1 MARHDKVGR
10 IAWAGG
16 FLAACL
22 VVLRLAAFAG
32 PVAQDEEN
40 LGGLG
45 GANLRVQMNGEND
58 ELLNGRLGPALLR
71 TLAGR
76 RFVPWEKSAV
86 SKSVVRTRIALGAV
100 IKNWNTDSLAALLTL
115 SERSSYAR
123 NNPYVRLTKDGGKDS
138 YEARLAAKIRNSP
151 GKLAPHEVLAMSLDV
166 CRDDYSLATL
176 TAHNLLKEI
185 AYAERRN
192 DESVIGVAPGRKG
205 DLYTTILPRDISRKL
220 IDLRPEGDAVFYDR
234 MGPWYHAFGL
244 FFVGSVASGTD
255 AQIFA
260 EIENLTRVFKLGSA
274 PDYFKERINTWAANL
289 SSKLNGQVGRNV
301 SADLPRKMP
310 SPAPVVPKPTSA
322 QEAGGFWRFTG
333 ERLVKGKPF
342 LVGPADTSKIDA
354 SGGGSTITTI
364 YSQRN
369 WRSTATF
376 SWTSA
381 GELGVLQPGAKLSF
395 RGLLTHSGDGQ
406 ASAGIS
412 FQAYGQEPGTGG
424 PQGSAATKNWDRVAD
439 RTETK
444 QSEISVPGGAL
455 FPGKRMELRFEIYP
469 GGASSALYRT
479 YEWSDGVAPSDAG
492 KPASAG
498 SWGGAWSSNF
508 GRMSLQQSG
517 GKVTGTYDYKGGR
530 LEGAVA
536 GNVLQ
541 GRWTQTNGSGRFELR
556 LGADGA
562 SFSGRWGNGETLNG
576 GFWNGR
582 RE

>member
-22 VVLRLAAFAG
+22 VVLRLAAFSG

-40 LGGLG
+40 LGGWG

-274 PDYFKERINTWAANL
+274 PDYFKERINTWAGNL

-310 SPAPVVPKPTSA
+310 SPAPAVPQPA
-322 QEAGGFWRFTG
+322 PAGGQGHWRFSG

-354 SGGGSTITTI
+354 SGGGASLTTI

-369 WRSTATF
+369 SKTVATF
-376 SWTSA
+376 SWTPSA
-381 GELGVLQPGAKLSF
+381 DLNVLRPGAKLSF
-395 RGLLTHSGDGQ
+395 RGLLTHSGDGS

-424 PQGSAATKNWDRVAD
+424 PQGFAGTKNWDRVVN

-444 QSEISVPGGAL
+444 QSEITVPGGAQ
-455 FPGKRMELRFEIYP
+455 FPGKRMELRFEVYP
-469 GGASSALYRT
+469 GGATSALYRT
-479 YEWSDGVAPSDAG
+479 YEWVDGNA
-492 KPASAG
+492 PASTGWAG
-498 SWGGAWSSNF
+498 GWASDF
-508 GRMSLQQSG
+508 GRMRLQQSG
-517 GKVTGTYDYKGGR
+517 GRVTGSYDYKGGR
-530 LEGAVA
+530 LDGTVQ
-536 GNVLQ
+536 GGVLS
-541 GRWTQTNGSGRFELR
+541 GRWTQTNGSGRFEFR
-556 LGADGA
+556 LGADGK
-562 SFSGRWGNGETLNG
+562 SFSGRWGRGETLDG
-576 GFWNGR
+576 GAWNGR